1 MFGNN
6 NTGVGIP
13 KNAPKKK
20 GILRFFEIFFRKFWK
35 LIEVNILYSLFFIP
49 VVLALYAVIR
59 VSSATVTTLMLAVC
73 LIAFVLT
80 IGPATSGMFKI
91 LRNFTVEKHAFILT
105 DFKKSFTENY
115 KKSLAM
121 GVIDILFFAIISTA
135 MYVYVKMARE
145 TGNNLLLILFVI
157 CASMALI
164 AVMMNLYTF
173 LMIISTDVSFKNI
186 LKNSLVLSLVA
197 LKKNLLTLLITL
209 LITGVFIVAII
220 WNLSFILLLPF
231 VPAAIICFIIC
242 FNSYPVVQK
251 YVINP
256 YYEQRGEVNPEIGT
270 ADTDDE
276 EVIFEDKGGSE
287 KPIEKSKGKK
297 GKIIS

>member
-105 DFKKSFTENY
+105 DFKKS
-115 KKSLAM
+115 LAM

-164 AVMMNLYTF
+164 AVMMNFYTF

>member
-6 NTGVGIP
+6 TGAGIP

-49 VVLALYAVIR
+49 AVLALYAVIR
-59 VSSATVTTLMLAVC
+59 VSNATVALLMLAVC
-73 LIAFVLT
+73 LIVFVFT

-105 DFKKSFTENY
+105 DFKKAFTENY

-121 GVIDILFFAIISTA
+121 GIIDIIFFSVVSTA
-135 MYVYVKMARE
+135 MYVYVQMARE
-145 TGNNLLLILFVI
+145 MENNLILILFVI
-157 CASMALI
+157 CVSMALT
-164 AVMMNLYTF
+164 AVMMNFYTF

-186 LKNSLVLSLVA
+186 LKNSFVLSLVA
-197 LKKNLLTLLITL
+197 LKKNLITL
-209 LITGVFIVAII
+209 FISLIITGIFTVAII
-220 WNLSFILLLPF
+220 WNLSFIFLLPF
-231 VPAAIICFIIC
+231 VPASIIGFIIC
-242 FNSYPVVQK
+242 FNSYPVIQK

-256 YYEQRGEVNPEIGT
+256 YYEQRGEINPEMGVS
-270 ADTDDE
+270 DPDDE
-276 EVIFEDKGGSE
+276 EVIFEDMGGSE
-287 KPIEKSKGKK
+287 KPVEKRKSKK
-297 GKIIS
+297 GKTIS

>member
-1 MFGNN
+1 
-6 NTGVGIP
+6 
-13 KNAPKKK
+13 
-20 GILRFFEIFFRKFWK
+20 
-35 LIEVNILYSLFFIP
+35 
-49 VVLALYAVIR
+49 
-59 VSSATVTTLMLAVC
+59 
-73 LIAFVLT
+73 
-80 IGPATSGMFKI
+80 
-91 LRNFTVEKHAFILT
+91 
-105 DFKKSFTENY
+105 
-115 KKSLAM
+115 M

-164 AVMMNLYTF
+164 AVMMNFYTF

-186 LKNSLVLSLVA
+186 LKNSLVL
-197 LKKNLLTLLITL
+197 TL

-276 EVIFEDKGGSE
+276 DVIFEDKGGSE

>member
-1 MFGNN
+1 MVIIIQEWGFQKC
-6 NTGVGIP
+6 TE
-13 KNAPKKK
+13 KK

-121 GVIDILFFAIISTA
+121 GVIDILFFRN
-135 MYVYVKMARE
+135 YQY
-145 TGNNLLLILFVI
+145 GNV
-157 CASMALI
+157 C
-164 AVMMNLYTF
+164 VC
-173 LMIISTDVSFKNI
+173 KN
-186 LKNSLVLSLVA
+186 
-197 LKKNLLTLLITL
+197 
-209 LITGVFIVAII
+209 G
-220 WNLSFILLLPF
+220 
-231 VPAAIICFIIC
+231 
-242 FNSYPVVQK
+242 
-251 YVINP
+251 
-256 YYEQRGEVNPEIGT
+256 
-270 ADTDDE
+270 
-276 EVIFEDKGGSE
+276 KGNR
-287 KPIEKSKGKK
+287 K
-297 GKIIS
+297 

>member
-35 LIEVNILYSLFFIP
+35 LIELNILYSLFFIP

-105 DFKKSFTENY
+105 DFKKSFTE
-115 KKSLAM
+115 KSLAM

-164 AVMMNLYTF
+164 AVMMNFYTF

>member
-115 KKSLAM
+115 KSLAM

-164 AVMMNLYTF
+164 AVMMNFYTF

>member
-59 VSSATVTTLMLAVC
+59 VSSVTVTTLMLAVC

-80 IGPATSGMFKI
+80 IGPATAGMFKI
-91 LRNFTVEKHAFILT
+91 LRNYTIERHAFILT
-105 DFKKSFTENY
+105 DFKKAFTENY

-121 GVIDILFFAIISTA
+121 GIIDILFFSVISTA
-135 MYVYVKMARE
+135 MYVYPKLAKE
-145 TGNNLLLILFVI
+145 TGNNLILILFVI

-164 AVMMNLYTF
+164 AVMMNFYTF

-197 LKKNLLTLLITL
+197 LKKNLLTLFITL
-209 LITGVFIVAII
+209 LITGVFIVAVI
-220 WNLSFILLLPF
+220 WNLSFVFLLPF

-276 EVIFEDKGGSE
+276 DVIFEDKGGSE